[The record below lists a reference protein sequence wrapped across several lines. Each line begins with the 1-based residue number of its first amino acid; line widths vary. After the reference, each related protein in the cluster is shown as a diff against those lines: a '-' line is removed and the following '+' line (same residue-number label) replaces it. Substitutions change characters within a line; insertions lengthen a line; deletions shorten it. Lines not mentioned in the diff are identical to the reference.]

1 MRTTRG
7 PASTFNLLALAAF
20 LAFVRPA
27 AAETR
32 SGRTTA
38 SAASR
43 VTMRFPSVHGMNV
56 PSLPARTASPA
67 SVVFA
72 SRSARGSVETLPLQL
87 ISTNASSGLFM
98 VRTLRRPADRPF
110 GLVSSG
116 GASAEAAEDV
126 DVRSSSRSGAVGWTL
141 LRDRIELPSAAR
153 VSSGP
158 ERKTT
163 VVYEIW
169 EL

>member
-1 MRTTRG
+1 
-7 PASTFNLLALAAF
+7 
-20 LAFVRPA
+20 
-27 AAETR
+27 
-32 SGRTTA
+32 
-38 SAASR
+38 
-43 VTMRFPSVHGMNV
+43 
-56 PSLPARTASPA
+56 
-67 SVVFA
+67 
-72 SRSARGSVETLPLQL
+72 
-87 ISTNASSGLFM
+87 M